1 MVAVPKFYTLNHSGR
16 MAFNC
21 HSLAFGMYIHC
32 DTADRLMP
40 RIRANALAEPAS
52 LIASLFS
59 IRAL

>member
-1 MVAVPKFYTLNHSGR
+1 
-16 MAFNC
+16 MALSC
-21 HSLAFGMYIHC
+21 HSLASGMYFHC